1 MKLSVIATITTV
13 AALIVSPATAYA
25 EDPVPTTDEVLAAMA
40 ELTDPNI
47 PAANKGNIVS
57 PGSSPDEA
65 GTITDHLNEMNAKE
79 ALPLNFVVTDIQP
92 APNGLAG
99 ATVAATGGYLHRN
112 SPQPIVLTDQG
123 GHWLITHDTAMTA
136 LDAYYSTALHP
147 CICGGLPG
155 ARRNCEQE
163 CQRRGPDGAA
173 LTLPRHNA
181 PPPPPPSSAPISYL
195 TDDPAP
201 PLPGCA
207 PDSTDPTCQPTPP
220 PPQPYC
226 ARFWRIEGRC

>member
-25 EDPVPTTDEVLAAMA
+25 DDPVPTTDEVLAAMA

-57 PGSSPDEA
+57 PGFSPDEA

-92 APNGLAG
+92 EPNGLAG

-123 GHWLITHDTAMTA
+123 GHWLNH
-136 LDAYYSTALHP
+136 
-147 CICGGLPG
+147 
-155 ARRNCEQE
+155 
-163 CQRRGPDGAA
+163 
-173 LTLPRHNA
+173 PRHCNDRAGRLLQHRATPLHLRRATWGA
-181 PPPPPPSSAPISYL
+181 PQL
-195 TDDPAP
+195 
-201 PLPGCA
+201 
-207 PDSTDPTCQPTPP
+207 
-220 PPQPYC
+220 
-226 ARFWRIEGRC
+226 